1 VSNTAVSVS
10 HLSKKFCKSLRR
22 GLYYGAVDVL
32 SSPFVSPNHGR
43 MLRRDEFWA
52 LDDINFEVPRGKTL
66 GVIGQNGS
74 GKSTLLKILNGILLP
89 DAGTVAMNGRL
100 GALIEVGAGFNP
112 LLTGRENVYLN
123 GAVLGM
129 TKAEITSKFDSI
141 VAFADAAEFLDVPVR
156 NYSSGMTVR
165 LGFAIAI
172 HAELDILLVD
182 EVLAVGDTLFQY
194 KCYERIAELKARGA
208 TIVLVSHAMSV
219 IERVCEQTLVL
230 DHGVPVYLGETPV
243 AIEKYF
249 GLLSDVSRSANST
262 VELDIKEV
270 RFSNASVQRAGS
282 PEGNGISFGG
292 DFEVSFDYATEQ
304 FAGKELEFRVGLKL
318 PSGIVASMMRF
329 KRAAKSGER
338 VTLRVRDPR
347 LVPGT
352 YFLNIAACP
361 IGADVHLGGIANAA
375 SFQVVSD
382 VPGDYRFEYG
392 QEYMVLFDYTV
403 NGEKP
408 ATQGT

>member
-1 VSNTAVSVS
+1 VSAAAVSVS

-22 GLYYGAVDVL
+22 GLYYGAIDVL
-32 SSPFVSPNHGR
+32 TSPFASADRGR
-43 MLRRDEFWA
+43 TLRRDEFWA
-52 LDDINFEVPRGKTL
+52 VDDVNFDILRGQTL

-129 TKAEITSKFDSI
+129 TKAEIAAKFDSI

-194 KCYERIAELKARGA
+194 KCYERINELKARGA

-219 IERVCEQTLVL
+219 VERVCERTLVMN
-230 DHGVPVYLGETPV
+230 HGVPVYLGPTPV

-249 GLLSDVSRSANST
+249 GLLSDVSRSANSM

-270 RFSNASVQRAGS
+270 RFRNAEVRPAAPG
-282 PEGNGISFGG
+282 EGVKFGA
-292 DFEVSFDYATEQ
+292 DFDVSFDYETEQ
-304 FAGKELEFRVGLKL
+304 RAGQELEFRVGVKT
-318 PSGIVASMMRF
+318 PSGIVVSMMRF
-329 KRAAKSGER
+329 KRVAKAHER
-338 VTLRVRDPR
+338 LTLRVRDPR

-361 IGADVHLGGIANAA
+361 IGADVHLGGVANAA
-375 SFQVVSD
+375 SFTVTSD
-382 VPGDYRFEYG
+382 IPGDYRFEYG

-403 NGEKP
+403 NAESP
-408 ATQGT
+408 AHAR